1 MYNYDIFQISRLSQE
16 VHSPSEFFSIGLAR
30 NFTLD
35 RFAIDEPSP
44 LSFSFLPLPWT
55 PAGLICT
62 SKDIQDREKRS
73 GPRDEQR
80 DYRRSARLP
89 LERLDNA
96 IISAV
101 VPRRCRFSADSSPF
115 SATHE
120 RNVRK

>member
-1 MYNYDIFQISRLSQE
+1 MYNCDIFQISRSSQE
-16 VHSPSEFFSIGLAR
+16 VYSPSEFFSFGLAG

-35 RFAIDEPSP
+35 RFAIDEPST
-44 LSFSFLPLPWT
+44 LSFFLPLPWI

-96 IISAV
+96 IISV
-101 VPRRCRFSADSSPF
+101 VEPRRCRFSADSSPF

-120 RNVRK
+120 QNVRK